1 MNSWK
6 EKYQNIMYKCR
17 FAQNYSEPRTLDTTR
32 RSDIFYVFVIS
43 GVIGF
48 LAALLGRVT
57 WQVAVESAQV
67 VSGVVQYTNKSPF
80 YLYHTKVWSLLVQL
94 PAFFLY
100 LGISERTL
108 SIVISGIA
116 GAFSF
121 QALSLI
127 IYAVSNKKLL
137 ALLSPMFI
145 YITGMTSA
153 FEGNYPIYLMG
164 APHTYGMIGL
174 SFAILSLALI
184 GSNYYRVGWII
195 AGVSPAIHPV
205 IGALTLIAAIVA
217 ILWEK
222 KDIAY
227 VIKKIFPFLV
237 IGLIICALSYSYQ
250 LFFIY
255 DVPAT
260 DKNSSMKYVRAF
272 IEFWDTHRAPVEPLS
287 NGVLINILII
297 LICLLAIS
305 KIGKILLGVHVRFL
319 FRVFLIL
326 AVLGLL
332 SVVLSWTPLH
342 LLPMNLVVSGLM
354 PARVLNFAAFGAPA
368 LLIGLLAVEE
378 DTIWSKSLLVMM
390 IVIPL
395 VWHEVERNM
404 DIVYPLMIFISVA
417 LIILMLKSSDR
428 MIKRNQRT
436 ASIRQNLLALLNIV
450 VIVLLVVVFA
460 AGLMK
465 GVLQARDR
473 FSMLT
478 NWANDRVYAEA
489 SKAKGMLLTALEMRL
504 IQLKTR
510 RPVLLDALN
519 QIPYVP
525 ESAEPI
531 NNILQKIYGI
541 NLLAPPDLRSD
552 VVQSAELLVNIN
564 KTTWEKR
571 TYDEWTKIA
580 YEFKV
585 SDIITYKNWKLQLPI
600 VADNDMMTLYRIESN

>member
-6 EKYQNIMYKCR
+6 EKYQNIMR
-17 FAQNYSEPRTLDTTR
+17 TSIFTQNYSEPSTPDTTGK
-32 RSDIFYVFVIS
+32 SEVLYVFVIS
-43 GVIGF
+43 GAIGF
-48 LAALLGRVT
+48 LAALLGRVA
-57 WQVAVESAQV
+57 WQVSVESAQV
-67 VSGVVQYTNKSPF
+67 VSGIVQYTNKSPF

-145 YITGMTSA
+145 YITGMASA

-164 APHTYGMIGL
+164 STHTYGMIGL

-184 GSNYYRVGWII
+184 SSNYYRIGWII
-195 AGVSPAIHPV
+195 AGISPAIHPV
-205 IGALTLIAAIVA
+205 VGALTLIAAIAA

-222 KDIAY
+222 KDISY
-227 VIKKIFPFLV
+227 VIKKIFPFLM
-237 IGLIICALSYSYQ
+237 IGLMICALSYSYQ

-260 DKNSSMKYVRAF
+260 DKNPSMKYVRAF

-297 LICLLAIS
+297 LICLSAIS
-305 KIGKILLGVHVRFL
+305 KIGKILRVHVRFL

-332 SVVLSWTPLH
+332 SVVLSWTTS
-342 LLPMNLVVSGLM
+342 LLPMNLVVSAM
-354 PARVLNFAAFGAPA
+354 PTRLLNFAAFGAPA

-378 DTIWSKSLLVMM
+378 DTIWSRSLLVMM

-395 VWHEVERNM
+395 VWYGIEHNM
-404 DIVYPLMIFISVA
+404 DLVKPLMIFISFA
-417 LIILMLKSSDR
+417 LIILMLKSSGR

-436 ASIRQNLLALLNIV
+436 ASIRQNLSALLNIV

-478 NWANDRVYAEA
+478 DWTNDRVYAEA
-489 SKAKGMLLTALEMRL
+489 SKAKGMLLTPLEMRL
-504 IQLKTR
+504 VQLRTR
-510 RPVLLDALN
+510 RPVMLDALN

-531 NNILQKIYGI
+531 NNILQGIYGI
-541 NLLAPPDLRSD
+541 NLLAPPDSSSD
-552 VVQSAELLVNIN
+552 LVQSAELLVNIN
-564 KTTWEKR
+564 RTVWEKR
-571 TYDEWTKIA
+571 TNDEWVKIA
-580 YEFKV
+580 HEFNV
-585 SDIITYKNWKLQLPI
+585 SDVLTYKDWKLQLPM
-600 VADNDMMTLYRIESN
+600 VASNDSVSLYRIVQ